1 MQQFCEAPC
10 ADVVR
15 GRCSTSWQA
24 QHFVHLHVLCRCRSW
39 QVQHFVAGTALCA
52 SPCVDF
58 FGGRALCEPPCADF
72 VAGTES
78 GEFAAENWLLCS
90 ATLARGVCGKL
101 EAEKWPLCRKNFG
114 TGSTDRERSWA
125 TRRKTPEGS
134 CALRTGAE
142 NTPTWRGAICTAGS

>member
-1 MQQFCEAPC
+1 M
-10 ADVVR
+10 
-15 GRCSTSWQA
+15 
-24 QHFVHLHVLCRCRSW
+24 CRCRSW

-78 GEFAAENWLLCS
+78 GELEAENWLLCS

-101 EAEKWPLCRKNFG
+101 EAEKWPLCGKILVRGVLIENAPGRQGTKLRK
-114 TGSTDRERSWA
+114 D
-125 TRRKTPEGS
+125 
-134 CALRTGAE
+134 LVH
-142 NTPTWRGAICTAGS
+142 